1 MITKQVMLL
10 LQKSAIE
17 KLLQSKS
24 LFSSCSG
31 LCTLWYICLIKAIIT
46 PEEAVVFRE
55 LLIKYRTTYNLK
67 SNDYFWDRGDW
78 APREAWLRE
87 SLEDINKQ
95 LEDINKQLEVYG
107 KRIIRKKKSSI
118 K

>member
-1 MITKQVMLL
+1 MITKQAMLL
-10 LQKSAIE
+10 LQKSVIE
-17 KLLQSKS
+17 KLLQSKN

-31 LCTLWYICLIKAIIT
+31 LCTLWYICLVKGIIT
-46 PEEAVVFRE
+46 PEEAMVFIE
-55 LLIKYRTTYNLK
+55 LLRNYRVTHNIKL
-67 SNDYFWDRGDW
+67 SDYFWDRGDW
-78 APREAWLRE
+78 TPREVWLRE
-87 SLEDINKQ
+87 S

>member
-1 MITKQVMLL
+1 MSTKQVILL

-31 LCTLWYICLIKAIIT
+31 LCFLHYKCLVKTIIT
-46 PEEAVVFRE
+46 YEEAVVFRK
-55 LLIKYRTTYNLK
+55 LLREYRTTHNIK
-67 SNDYFWDRGDW
+67 INDYFWDRGDW

-95 LEDINKQLEVYG
+95 LEVYG
-107 KRIIRKKKSSI
+107 KRITRKKKSSI

>member
-1 MITKQVMLL
+1 MTTKQAMLL

-17 KLLQSKS
+17 KVLQSES
-24 LFSSCSG
+24 LFSFQSG
-31 LCTLWYICLIKAIIT
+31 LCLLRFKCLVKKVIT
-46 PEEAVVFRE
+46 YEEAVVFGE
-55 LLIKYRTTYNLK
+55 LLIKYRTTHNLK
-67 SNDYFWDRGDW
+67 SNAHFWNPGDW

-87 SLEDINKQ
+87 L

>member
-17 KLLQSKS
+17 KVLQSKS
-24 LFSSCSG
+24 LFTPYSG
-31 LCTLWYICLIKAIIT
+31 LCTLLYICLIKRIIT
-46 PEEAVVFRE
+46 PEEASVSRE
-55 LLIKYRTTYNLK
+55 LLRNYRATHNIKL
-67 SNDYFWDRGDW
+67 NDYFWDRGDW
-78 APREAWLRE
+78 TPREAWLRE
-87 SLEDINKQ
+87 S

>member
-1 MITKQVMLL
+1 MKSKETLL

-24 LFSSCSG
+24 LFTPRSG
-31 LCTLWYICLIKAIIT
+31 LCLLRFKCLVKRIIT
-46 PEEAVVFRE
+46 YEEAVVFGE
-55 LLIKYRTTYNLK
+55 LLIKYRITHNLK
-67 SNDYFWDRGDW
+67 SNAHFWDRGDW

-87 SLEDINKQ
+87 L

-107 KRIIRKKKSSI
+107 ERIIRKKKSSPQETTEQ
-118 K
+118 

>member
-1 MITKQVMLL
+1 MSTKQVILL

-17 KLLQSKS
+17 KLLPAKS

-31 LCTLWYICLIKAIIT
+31 LCSLWYICLNKRIIT
-46 PEEAVVFRE
+46 PEEASVFRK
-55 LLIKYRTTYNLK
+55 LLRKYRIAHNLK
-67 SNDYFWDRGDW
+67 GNDYFWDRGDW

-95 LEDINKQLEVYG
+95 LEVYG
-107 KRIIRKKKSSI
+107 ERIIRKKKSSPQETTEQ
-118 K
+118 

>member
-1 MITKQVMLL
+1 MSTKQVILL

-24 LFSSCSG
+24 LFTPRSG
-31 LCTLWYICLIKAIIT
+31 LCSLWYKCLDKIIIT
-46 PEEAVVFRE
+46 PEEASVFRE
-55 LLIKYRTTYNLK
+55 LLIKYRITYNLK
-67 SNDYFWDRGDW
+67 GNDYFWDRGDW

-95 LEDINKQLEVYG
+95 LEVYG
-107 KRIIRKKKSSI
+107 ERVIRKKKSSPQETTEQ
-118 K
+118 